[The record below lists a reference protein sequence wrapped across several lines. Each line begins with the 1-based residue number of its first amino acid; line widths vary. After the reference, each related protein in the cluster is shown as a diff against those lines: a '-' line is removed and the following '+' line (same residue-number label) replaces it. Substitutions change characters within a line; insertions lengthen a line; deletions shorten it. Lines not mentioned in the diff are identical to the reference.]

1 MSFELSHEISKKVR
15 ENKKRNSCISLAL
28 LLYNIVHTTVNL
40 IFAQMKVCF
49 ELIDTSE
56 YYCSAFLHL
65 TLLLLTL
72 KVPLWWTLFKP
83 LFLNIILTHV
93 TKGLIILCLWL
104 SILGGVDVRFTQEP
118 SNPSYFNNGSDAN
131 LVWDYTDPQN
141 KIQYIIYSV
150 LVDGTFV
157 RIMVN
162 DSRGVQEH
170 PNIPPSYKGR
180 VKIEGRATLVI
191 KNINPGDNTEFKC
204 SIREEGSV
212 ESIVQLIVA
221 GTYHRHNH

>member
-1 MSFELSHEISKKVR
+1 MKVYFELFDISK
-15 ENKKRNSCISLAL
+15 
-28 LLYNIVHTTVNL
+28 Y
-40 IFAQMKVCF
+40 Q
-49 ELIDTSE
+49 
-56 YYCSAFLHL
+56 CSAYLHL
-65 TLLLLTL
+65 LWLQLTL

-83 LFLNIILTHV
+83 FFLNIILTLV
-93 TKGLIILCLWL
+93 TKGLRILCLWL
-104 SILGGVDVRFTQEP
+104 SILGAVDVRFTQEP
-118 SNPSYFNNGSDAN
+118 TNPSYFNNGSDAK

-157 RIMVN
+157 RMMVN

-191 KNINPGDNTEFKC
+191 NNINPGDNTEFEC
-204 SIREEGSV
+204 SIREEGNIAST
-212 ESIVQLIVA
+212 VQLIVA
-221 GTYHRHNH
+221 GLYYRHSH